1 MKKNKMMRLAS
12 GLLVAV
18 LLTTCAISGTF
29 AKYVTSADATD
40 SARVAKW
47 GVTVTADGS
56 MFAKTYAKDDT
67 STGIPEAIVNTVVS
81 ADDDN
86 VVAPGTSGKIG
97 GIKLSGSPEVA
108 VKVDVKAEEVKVEN
122 WTIGEGESAEF
133 YCPITLTFSNGKDGE
148 AAKTTAISGLDY
160 TTAEAFVTAIT
171 DNINGYSSYY
181 EANTDLT
188 TTDEL
193 HISWAWAFE
202 GTEDGKQTD
211 VKDTALGNVAA
222 NAAEDAVPT
231 ISFNVTTTVTQID

>member
-97 GIKLSGSPEVA
+97 GIILSGKPEVA
-108 VKVDVKAEEVKVEN
+108 VKVDVKATDVKVEN
-122 WTIGEGESAEF
+122 WTIGEGENAEF
-133 YCPITLTFSNGKDGE
+133 YCPITLTFSNGKDGD
-148 AAKTTAISGLDY
+148 AAKSETISGL
-160 TTAEAFVTAIT
+160 TCGTAAEFVTAIT
-171 DNINGYSSYY
+171 TKINNYSNYY
-181 EANTDLT
+181 EANTELSG
-188 TTDEL
+188 TDEL
-193 HISWAWAFE
+193 HISWAWAFV
-202 GTEDGKQTD
+202 GAEDSKQTD

-222 NAAEDAVPT
+222 NAAEGAAPT